1 MDNVIKV
8 IIKSII
14 VNLTLVIAKI
24 IISVIG
30 SSKALLAN
38 AIHSL
43 SDLITDIISII
54 GYTFSKKSAS
64 KKYPLGYGQIEY
76 LTNIIVGLVI
86 LYLGIKSIISA
97 FEGQI
102 NIPSNLIIITSIICA
117 ITKYILSEYILKKGR
132 LYKNSI
138 LIVSGVESRADAL
151 TSLLVF
157 ISAILSKL
165 TPFNGIYSYSD
176 NVCTFVIGMYI
187 IYIAYKIL
195 KENILNIIGRVEDN
209 EYLLDQIAKEILNN
223 KEVKAIKDLSL
234 IKYGSY
240 YVAILELNLVKNIKL
255 KSINKLKNNIR
266 KQIIGSKFNIS
277 YLTISVNLE

>member
-1 MDNVIKV
+1 MDVVIKV
-8 IIKSII
+8 LIKSIF
-14 VNLTLVIAKI
+14 VNLVLVIIKM
-24 IISVIG
+24 IISIIG

-54 GYTFSKKSAS
+54 GYTFSKKLAS

-102 NIPSNLIIITSIICA
+102 NIPSNLIIITSIMCA
-117 ITKYILSEYILKKGR
+117 ITKYILSEYILKKGKS
-132 LYKNSI
+132 YKNSI
-138 LIVSGVESRADAL
+138 LVVSGIESRADAL
-151 TSLLVF
+151 TSLLVL

-165 TPFNGIYSYSD
+165 TPFNSIYSYSD
-176 NVCTFVIGMYI
+176 NVCTFVIGAYI
-187 IYIAYKIL
+187 IYISYKIL
-195 KENILNIIGRVEDN
+195 KENILNIIGRVEDD
-209 EYLLDQIAKEILNN
+209 EYLLEQIKKEILNN